1 MAICIAS
8 DPLAGDEVVETKAGK
23 KTYGV
28 GRFYSGLAQRV
39 IRGISVVAL
48 SLVDVENRQ
57 SYPLYV
63 QQIMPKAEPESG
75 PLPQPKRPRG
85 RPKGSKNHAKPET
98 GLSPLLQLLG
108 AMLTTL
114 HLQLTYLQVK
124 HIVLHGYFGNYPSI
138 WLVQQMGLHI
148 ISKMSGRSL

>member
-1 MAICIAS
+1 
-8 DPLAGDEVVETKAGK
+8 
-23 KTYGV
+23 
-28 GRFYSGLAQRV
+28 
-39 IRGISVVAL
+39 
-48 SLVDVENRQ
+48 
-57 SYPLYV
+57 
-63 QQIMPKAEPESG
+63 MPKAEPESG
-75 PLPQPKRPRG
+75 SLLQPKRPRG

-148 ISKMSGRSL
+148 ISKMKCNAALYLPYTSDKLRRGPTPP